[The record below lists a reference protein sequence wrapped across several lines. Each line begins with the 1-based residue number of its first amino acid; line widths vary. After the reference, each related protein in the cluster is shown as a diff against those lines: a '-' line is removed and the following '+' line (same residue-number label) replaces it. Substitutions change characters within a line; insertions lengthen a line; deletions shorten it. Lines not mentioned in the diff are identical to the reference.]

1 MDDIIY
7 PFELPLT
14 IISVFNIV
22 YFTFNIL
29 GRCTDV
35 LCRLLCRD
43 SGSSGSSVDVCRDL
57 VRSVSQKREQA
68 VWFARRLFAK
78 NKETRTSMSQLFA
91 TMVCRLDVSDC
102 VQDARPALAE
112 ILADVSLD
120 DDDSDV
126 EDEQMYGLEAG
137 GAGETKNSTMDD
149 ALSKMMKKKKKKER
163 PPPTVVS
170 FLLLLES
177 IQEEVMEKHINNEEY
192 FDLYYRMCCL
202 GEKNSPHILRA
213 MYDHEVISALVHLY
227 VLCSYEF

>member
-112 ILADVSLD
+112 ILADVS
-120 DDDSDV
+120 SD
-126 EDEQMYGLEAG
+126 DEQMYGLEAG